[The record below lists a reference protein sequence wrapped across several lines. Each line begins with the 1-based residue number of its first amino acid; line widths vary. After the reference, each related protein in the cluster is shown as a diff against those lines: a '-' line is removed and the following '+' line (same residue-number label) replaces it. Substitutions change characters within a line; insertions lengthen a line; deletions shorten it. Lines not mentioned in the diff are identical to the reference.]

1 MMNTEEFSTKFS
13 MKKKKIW
20 VAGNT
25 GMVGQAIERI
35 LKKENYILL
44 NSNNI
49 DLRVQTNVLNWMQ
62 KNKPD
67 IVYLAA
73 AKVGGILANTQSPV
87 DFIEDNLL
95 ISINIIKSSF
105 ENKVKKLIYLGSSC
119 IYPKDLNEPI
129 KEDKLLSGSL
139 EETNQWY
146 ALAKISGIKVCE
158 AYRKQYGCDFISVL
172 PSNLYGPGDNFQENN
187 SHVPAALI
195 DRFHKAKIKNKKEV
209 IVWGSGNPL
218 REFLY
223 VDDLAEACIYLTKN
237 YSSAKP
243 INIGSGEEVTIKKFS
258 EMVKKIVNFN
268 GKINFDKTKPD
279 GVYRKLLNLKKIHD
293 LGWKAKT
300 SMENGLKKYYK
311 WYLENYNK
319 LRR

>member
-1 MMNTEEFSTKFS
+1 MNTEELSTKFS

-25 GMVGQAIERI
+25 GMVGQAIEKI
-35 LKKENYILL
+35 LKINDYVLL
-44 NSNNI
+44 DSNNI
-49 DLRVQTNVLNWMQ
+49 DLRIQTDVTNWMQ

-67 IVYLAA
+67 IVYVAA

-129 KEDKLLSGSL
+129 KEDQLLSGPL

-195 DRFHKAKIKNKKEV
+195 DRFHEAKIKNKKEV

-311 WYLENYNK
+311 WYVENYNK

>member
-1 MMNTEEFSTKFS
+1 MNTEEFSTKFS

-258 EMVKKIVNFN
+258 EMVKRIVNFN
-268 GKINFDKTKPD
+268 GKIIFDKTKPD

-293 LGWKAKT
+293 LGWRAKT
-300 SMENGLKKYYK
+300 TLENGLKRYYK
-311 WYLENYNK
+311 WYVENYNK